1 MRPRDRAVGCRLEG
15 RVVSFSRNRRLLPGI
30 VDRRMRVCLVQQL
43 LESIRRVQ
51 YITVIR
57 NQNLSA
63 RRVNPNDPLFDPI
76 RAAVLQTRWRNLE
89 EAFWLVFLFTHFG
102 KHVKT
107 GWSYIRAIYGRL
119 GQQELWSWKQA
130 SKDPLSFR
138 LWLDDNLSKIKAV
151 PGGFGNHRKYQSLD
165 PWKKNGTGA
174 AVETYVQWVG
184 PPRSHSELLLSHY
197 EKADLDSKKAFGLL
211 YDSMHAVSSFGRTA
225 RFDYL
230 TMVGKL
236 GLAPI
241 EPGSAYI
248 EGSTGPRK
256 GALLLFCGDDNSNVS
271 VKSLDRWLQEL
282 NKELL
287 VGMQVIEDA
296 LCNWQ
301 KSPMRFKPFRG

>member
-1 MRPRDRAVGCRLEG
+1 MRPRDREVGCRLEEKL
-15 RVVSFSRNRRLLPGI
+15 VAFSRNTRLLPGI
-30 VDRRMRVCLVQQL
+30 MDRNMRICLVEQL
-43 LESIRRVQ
+43 LESIRRVR
-51 YITVIR
+51 YVAVVR
-57 NQNLSA
+57 KRDLSA
-63 RRVNPNDPLFDPI
+63 RRANPDNPLFDPI
-76 RAAVLQTRWRNLE
+76 RAAVLQTRWGNVE

-102 KHVKT
+102 KHVKA

-119 GQQELWSWKQA
+119 GQQELWNWEQTSN
-130 SKDPLSFR
+130 DPLRFR
-138 LWLDDNLSKIKAV
+138 LWLDHNLSKIQAV

-174 AVETYVQWVG
+174 AVETYVQWVA
-184 PPRSHSELLLSHY
+184 PPRGHTELFLGHY
-197 EKADLDSKKAFGLL
+197 EKADQNSKKAFDLL

-225 RFDYL
+225 KFDYL

-241 EPGSAYI
+241 EPGSTYI

-256 GALLLFCGDDNSNVS
+256 GARLLFCGDDNQNMS

-301 KSPMRFKPFRG
+301 KSPKRFKAFRG